1 MSEDIKADVEWEAKM
16 SGEEADPHPGSEKG
30 DPDLDHVIMDSRIA
44 VLDREVGRLRADIEG
59 QESNNR
65 SEILSGLSD
74 LYERQIE
81 SFLVAAGCQ
90 RPVAAFPRE
99 YALGLGSIFVEAN
112 SFVNII
118 VQTQVIFCP
127 GNHDE
132 PLRAHLGADFGNVL
146 IRDEVVHETA
156 DGRRFLVLHG
166 DCFDSVVQ
174 CGPWLARLGSR
185 VYGYLLALNGLV
197 NRVRRGLGLRYW
209 SLAGYLKHKV
219 KNAVSYIGSFE
230 QAVAA
235 QARLRGVDGM
245 LCGHIHHAEVR
256 DVQGALYCNCG
267 DWVES
272 CTALVEHHDGRLE
285 LLRWTDAVPESLSG
299 PLPALALAS

>member
-1 MSEDIKADVEWEAKM
+1 MKRRPTSSEVISAMSEDIKADVEWEAKM

-127 GNHDE
+127 E
-132 PLRAHLGADFGNVL
+132 R
-146 IRDEVVHETA
+146 
-156 DGRRFLVLHG
+156 LV
-166 DCFDSVVQ
+166 
-174 CGPWLARLGSR
+174 
-185 VYGYLLALNGLV
+185 
-197 NRVRRGLGLRYW
+197 
-209 SLAGYLKHKV
+209 
-219 KNAVSYIGSFE
+219 I
-230 QAVAA
+230 
-235 QARLRGVDGM
+235 
-245 LCGHIHHAEVR
+245 
-256 DVQGALYCNCG
+256 
-267 DWVES
+267 
-272 CTALVEHHDGRLE
+272 
-285 LLRWTDAVPESLSG
+285 PESIADHFVITDIKVGKNSQLVSTG
-299 PLPALALAS
+299 SLPASVFTSRSGACRLKMDVAQISMMITVSIINTSKEGRSFQGTIFGPAWEETRRDSRR